1 MIPDYSEFNLPAA
14 SIEAY
19 RQLMALN
26 LQLYKPEV
34 VDWLHSEEA
43 EPVLTQMLL
52 YVPCSETLH

>member
-1 MIPDYSEFNLPAA
+1 MITRYSESDLPTA

-43 EPVLTQMLL
+43 EPALTQMLL